1 MTAYIDKNN
10 CPIRID
16 DRIAA
21 DIEKNARHVLAMAK
35 RGAKV
40 IFPDVFKIYCGL
52 EQQLQQNTIVSL
64 IDQTGNSTAKQQRS
78 SHESSDCH

>member
-1 MTAYIDKNN
+1 MDKNN

-40 IFPDVFKIYCGL
+40 IFPDVLKIYRVL
-52 EQQLQQNTIVSL
+52 EQQFQQNTDISKPSE
-64 IDQTGNSTAKQQRS
+64 TKSNFG
-78 SHESSDCH
+78 